1 MKADFAEDFAS
12 ISTDEEGCVMS
23 VDCDELLGLRDMS
36 LELDSLM
43 VMAGAVR

>member
-1 MKADFAEDFAS
+1 
-12 ISTDEEGCVMS
+12 MS

-43 VMAGAVR
+43 LMAGAVRGGNECRYEQVWYVCWMANGL